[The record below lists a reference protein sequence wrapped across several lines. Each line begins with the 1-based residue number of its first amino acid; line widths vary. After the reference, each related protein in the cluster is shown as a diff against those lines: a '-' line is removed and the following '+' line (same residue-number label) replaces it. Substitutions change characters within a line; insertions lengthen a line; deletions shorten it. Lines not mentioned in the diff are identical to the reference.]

1 MKYMSVD
8 GMISLAGGLPH
19 PSLFPFINIE
29 AEVYSPGI
37 YLPSNTSESD
47 SELLRFRVHKN
58 GRENGQVVDLASGL
72 QYGMFLRF
80 LHKVLSIN
88 SRFSTHCWSSM
99 ATPICPGVCA
109 RRLSTSL

>member
-80 LHKVLSIN
+80 LHK
-88 SRFSTHCWSSM
+88 ST
-99 ATPICPGVCA
+99 
-109 RRLSTSL
+109 LNQ